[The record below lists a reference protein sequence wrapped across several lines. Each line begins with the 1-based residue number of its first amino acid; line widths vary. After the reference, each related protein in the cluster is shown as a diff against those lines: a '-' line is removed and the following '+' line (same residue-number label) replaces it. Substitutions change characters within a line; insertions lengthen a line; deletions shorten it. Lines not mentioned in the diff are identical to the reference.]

1 VTGNKLEIIKPF
13 DRLAVKAYRT
23 DDMADNDAGL
33 VQQFQDGDESA
44 FNRLVL
50 KYRQKIFNLVYKMVR
65 NIEDAKDLT
74 QDVFL
79 KAYRGLRNFRGESS
93 YSTWLYQIAVNS
105 AINHSTT
112 RKWKNLVSIFQVKEP
127 QAVWGNPIQ
136 ELKQDEMAKT
146 IDNAILSLP
155 PRQRAVFVLR
165 HYEELPYQEIARMTG
180 RTEGALKANY
190 FQAVKKL
197 QKKLVHLR

>member
-1 VTGNKLEIIKPF
+1 MTGNKLEIIKPF